1 MSPGSIEGEVK
12 QEITSDFILQLYE
25 EMKQM
30 PDGDEKNAKR
40 AVVEVLSEHLGEW
53 LVLEEGKNP
62 GNY

>member
-1 MSPGSIEGEVK
+1 MSPRAVTGEVK
-12 QEITSDFILQLYE
+12 QKITSDFILQLHE

-53 LVLEEGKNP
+53 LVLEQGKNTDKH
-62 GNY
+62 

>member
-1 MSPGSIEGEVK
+1 MSRGDIKGEVK

-30 PDGDEKNAKR
+30 PDGEEKNAKR

-62 GNY
+62 VNY